1 MRNAIHTIWI
11 GTALAL
17 FSSLLPSSPAAAQA
31 LLPQQCNGA
40 TVVHFADGLTNVT
53 KTQQA
58 SVDSNM
64 AACGAF
70 TSYQPA
76 KLLWTV
82 SLTAS
87 CLDTNITQS
96 SITPS
101 LIYWSDNTTSNI
113 QLANSLPLAA
123 LIGEGVLTFNI
134 TSGHFAGHQ
143 IELDLTLVPY
153 VSQTLCAL
161 GTTPIYYVNGVDT
174 FLLE

>member
-1 MRNAIHTIWI
+1 MRHAIHPIWLGI
-11 GTALAL
+11 TLAFFL
-17 FSSLLPSSPAAAQA
+17 SLLPSAPAAAQS

-40 TVVHFADGLTNVT
+40 TVVHFADGLTNVI

-70 TSYQPA
+70 ASYQPA

-96 SITPS
+96 SVAPS
-101 LIYWSDNTTSNI
+101 LIYWSDNTTSTI

-123 LIGEGVLTFNI
+123 LIGEGILTFNI
-134 TSGHFAGHQ
+134 TSGHFSGHQ
-143 IELDLTLVPY
+143 VELDLTLVPY
-153 VSQTLCAL
+153 ISQTLCAL
-161 GTTPIYYVNGVDT
+161 GTVPIYYVNGVNT